1 MRKEWIYGKLICS
14 ALFLLGT
21 CLPASAQTGHL
32 SGVRVVNDEIKKNGR
47 EVHVNFVLD
56 IEEMHVKRQES
67 VRLYPVV
74 VAKEGGK
81 SLELPSVVLD
91 GRVRDKVHRREKA
104 LTGSAK
110 TDGAYIALRRKN
122 GEAQQVEYAVTLPY
136 EPWMAQS
143 RLVLREQVTGC
154 LECAQSGMEETPVK
168 NTFLQLFRPQYAT
181 AFVQPRKETVKV
193 RNEVRVARLQF
204 RQDSYNIAPKFK
216 NNESELATV
225 SSSVEVVK
233 TNPDL
238 TITGIY
244 ITGYASPEG
253 TVEYNLKLSKNN
265 ESELATVSSSVEV
278 VKTNPDLTIT
288 GIYITG
294 YASPEGTVEYN
305 LKLSKN
311 RAEALAAYAQKDT
324 EVDASLWHVTG
335 VGEDWEG
342 LRKEVEKHPLL
353 LKIDDV
359 LRIIDE
365 CDGDKDLCEQRIRDL
380 VPPEIYQRLLN
391 EMYGPLR
398 RNEYRIEYNV
408 RNFNLEEAKNLLKTR
423 PDLLSV
429 EEIYMVADSY
439 GKGSAEYDEAML
451 TAARTYPANAAAVV
465 NGACVKM
472 EQGDVKGAIDL
483 LEGCEVKD
491 DASVLNALGVACA
504 RDKQYDKA
512 KEILERALKAGSM
525 EAQKNLEQLAGV
537 VADL

>member
-181 AFVQPRKETVKV
+181 AFVQPGKETVKV

-204 RQDSYNIAPKFK
+204 RQ
-216 NNESELATV
+216 
-225 SSSVEVVK
+225 
-233 TNPDL
+233 
-238 TITGIY
+238 
-244 ITGYASPEG
+244 
-253 TVEYNLKLSKNN
+253 
-265 ESELATVSSSVEV
+265 
-278 VKTNPDLTIT
+278 
-288 GIYITG
+288 
-294 YASPEGTVEYN
+294 
-305 LKLSKN
+305 
-311 RAEALAAYAQKDT
+311 
-324 EVDASLWHVTG
+324 
-335 VGEDWEG
+335 
-342 LRKEVEKHPLL
+342 
-353 LKIDDV
+353 
-359 LRIIDE
+359 
-365 CDGDKDLCEQRIRDL
+365 QRPR
-380 VPPEIYQRLLN
+380 
-391 EMYGPLR
+391 G
-398 RNEYRIEYNV
+398 
-408 RNFNLEEAKNLLKTR
+408 
-423 PDLLSV
+423 
-429 EEIYMVADSY
+429 
-439 GKGSAEYDEAML
+439 
-451 TAARTYPANAAAVV
+451 
-465 NGACVKM
+465 
-472 EQGDVKGAIDL
+472 
-483 LEGCEVKD
+483 
-491 DASVLNALGVACA
+491 
-504 RDKQYDKA
+504 
-512 KEILERALKAGSM
+512 
-525 EAQKNLEQLAGV
+525 
-537 VADL
+537 

>member
-1 MRKEWIYGKLICS
+1 M
-14 ALFLLGT
+14 
-21 CLPASAQTGHL
+21 
-32 SGVRVVNDEIKKNGR
+32 
-47 EVHVNFVLD
+47 
-56 IEEMHVKRQES
+56 
-67 VRLYPVV
+67 
-74 VAKEGGK
+74 
-81 SLELPSVVLD
+81 
-91 GRVRDKVHRREKA
+91 
-104 LTGSAK
+104 
-110 TDGAYIALRRKN
+110 
-122 GEAQQVEYAVTLPY
+122 EYAVTLPY

-154 LECAQSGMEETPVK
+154 LECARSGMEETPVK
-168 NTFLQLFRPQYAT
+168 YVPAIVP
-181 AFVQPRKETVKV
+181 AAVCHSFVQPGKETVKV

-204 RQDSYNIAPKFK
+204 RQDSYNIDPKF
-216 NNESELATV
+216 
-225 SSSVEVVK
+225 
-233 TNPDL
+233 
-238 TITGIY
+238 
-244 ITGYASPEG
+244 
-253 TVEYNLKLSKNN
+253 KNN

-342 LRKEVEKHPLL
+342 LRKEVEKHPQL

-408 RNFNLEEAKNLLKTR
+408 RNFNLEEAKKLLKPVPT
-423 PDLLSV
+423 
-429 EEIYMVADSY
+429 
-439 GKGSAEYDEAML
+439 
-451 TAARTYPANAAAVV
+451 
-465 NGACVKM
+465 C
-472 EQGDVKGAIDL
+472 
-483 LEGCEVKD
+483 
-491 DASVLNALGVACA
+491 
-504 RDKQYDKA
+504 
-512 KEILERALKAGSM
+512 
-525 EAQKNLEQLAGV
+525 
-537 VADL
+537 

>member
-154 LECAQSGMEETPVK
+154 LECAQSGVEETPVK

-181 AFVQPRKETVKV
+181 AFVQPGKETVKV

-204 RQDSYNIAPKFK
+204 RQDSYNIDPKF
-216 NNESELATV
+216 
-225 SSSVEVVK
+225 
-233 TNPDL
+233 
-238 TITGIY
+238 
-244 ITGYASPEG
+244 
-253 TVEYNLKLSKNN
+253 KNN

-342 LRKEVEKHPLL
+342 LRKEVEKHPQL

-365 CDGDKDLCEQRIRDL
+365 CDGDKDLCEQRIRNL

-465 NGACVKM
+465 NGAYVKM

-483 LEGCEVKD
+483 LRFRKGRIYPHG
-491 DASVLNALGVACA
+491 SSS
-504 RDKQYDKA
+504 Q
-512 KEILERALKAGSM
+512 ITERR
-525 EAQKNLEQLAGV
+525 QR
-537 VADL
+537 

>member
-47 EVHVNFVLD
+47 EVHVNFILD

-181 AFVQPRKETVKV
+181 AFVQPGKETVKV

-204 RQDSYNIAPKFK
+204 RQDSYNIDPKF
-216 NNESELATV
+216 
-225 SSSVEVVK
+225 
-233 TNPDL
+233 
-238 TITGIY
+238 
-244 ITGYASPEG
+244 
-253 TVEYNLKLSKNN
+253 KNN

-342 LRKEVEKHPLL
+342 LRKEVEKHPQL

-365 CDGDKDLCEQRIRDL
+365 CDGDKDLCEQRIRNL

-398 RNEYRIEYNV
+398 RNEYRIEYYV
-408 RNFNLEEAKNLLKTR
+408 
-423 PDLLSV
+423 
-429 EEIYMVADSY
+429 
-439 GKGSAEYDEAML
+439 
-451 TAARTYPANAAAVV
+451 
-465 NGACVKM
+465 
-472 EQGDVKGAIDL
+472 
-483 LEGCEVKD
+483 
-491 DASVLNALGVACA
+491 
-504 RDKQYDKA
+504 
-512 KEILERALKAGSM
+512 
-525 EAQKNLEQLAGV
+525 
-537 VADL
+537 

>member
-1 MRKEWIYGKLICS
+1 
-14 ALFLLGT
+14 
-21 CLPASAQTGHL
+21 
-32 SGVRVVNDEIKKNGR
+32 
-47 EVHVNFVLD
+47 
-56 IEEMHVKRQES
+56 
-67 VRLYPVV
+67 
-74 VAKEGGK
+74 
-81 SLELPSVVLD
+81 
-91 GRVRDKVHRREKA
+91 
-104 LTGSAK
+104 
-110 TDGAYIALRRKN
+110 
-122 GEAQQVEYAVTLPY
+122 
-136 EPWMAQS
+136 MAQS

-154 LECAQSGMEETPVK
+154 LECARSGMEETPVK

-181 AFVQPRKETVKV
+181 AFVQPGKETVKV

-204 RQDSYNIAPKFK
+204 RQDSYNIDPKF
-216 NNESELATV
+216 
-225 SSSVEVVK
+225 
-233 TNPDL
+233 
-238 TITGIY
+238 
-244 ITGYASPEG
+244 
-253 TVEYNLKLSKNN
+253 KNN

-342 LRKEVEKHPLL
+342 LRKEVEKHPQL

-408 RNFNLEEAKNLLKTR
+408 RNFNLEEAKNL
-423 PDLLSV
+423 
-429 EEIYMVADSY
+429 
-439 GKGSAEYDEAML
+439 
-451 TAARTYPANAAAVV
+451 
-465 NGACVKM
+465 
-472 EQGDVKGAIDL
+472 
-483 LEGCEVKD
+483 
-491 DASVLNALGVACA
+491 
-504 RDKQYDKA
+504 
-512 KEILERALKAGSM
+512 
-525 EAQKNLEQLAGV
+525 
-537 VADL
+537 

>member
-47 EVHVNFVLD
+47 EVHVNFILD

-74 VAKEGGK
+74 EAKEGGK

-154 LECAQSGMEETPVK
+154 LECARSGMEETPVK

-181 AFVQPRKETVKV
+181 AFVQPGKETVKV

-204 RQDSYNIAPKFK
+204 RQDSYNIDPKF
-216 NNESELATV
+216 
-225 SSSVEVVK
+225 
-233 TNPDL
+233 
-238 TITGIY
+238 
-244 ITGYASPEG
+244 
-253 TVEYNLKLSKNN
+253 KNN

-342 LRKEVEKHPLL
+342 LRKEVEKHPQL
-353 LKIDDV
+353 LKINDV

-365 CDGDKDLCEQRIRDL
+365 CDGDKDLCEQRIRNL

-439 GKGSAEYDEAML
+439 GKGSAEYDGAML

>member
-110 TDGAYIALRRKN
+110 TDGAYIALCRKN

-204 RQDSYNIAPKFK
+204 RQDSYNIDPKF
-216 NNESELATV
+216 
-225 SSSVEVVK
+225 
-233 TNPDL
+233 
-238 TITGIY
+238 
-244 ITGYASPEG
+244 
-253 TVEYNLKLSKNN
+253 KNN

-335 VGEDWEG
+335 VGEDW
-342 LRKEVEKHPLL
+342 
-353 LKIDDV
+353 
-359 LRIIDE
+359 
-365 CDGDKDLCEQRIRDL
+365 EQRIRDL

-465 NGACVKM
+465 NGAYVKM